1 MDGIYGEVFYLRG
14 GEKMANNFPRKEFEC
29 PCCGKVRASG
39 WLIHQLNKVRDS
51 HGKPMII
58 NSGYRCEKHNKKI
71 GGSSNSAHTRGLAV
85 DIKCD
90 NSLDRFSLTK
100 LFFSVGFKR
109 ICVYSGWIH
118 VDVDES
124 LTQEVMWTP

>member
-1 MDGIYGEVFYLRG
+1 MGYFKRS
-14 GEKMANNFPRKEFEC
+14 EFACE
-29 PCCGKVRASG
+29 CCGGVRASG
-39 WLIHQLNKVRDS
+39 YLIHLLNKVRDA

-85 DIKCD
+85 DIKCET
-90 NSLDRFSLTK
+90 SKDRFSLTQ

-124 LTQEVMWTP
+124 LTQKVMWIP